1 MTPEYKSSAQEE
13 TTNTGSVKID
23 SIQLG
28 VWSVRVENSYPSLF
42 EAPKKLWKEALDIG
56 PFVLR
61 LVADVYSVAP
71 YHLIA
76 YLFCKFAHGLQEVFL
91 LAFSD
96 KLLRTVCIS

>member
-1 MTPEYKSSAQEE
+1 MESERRLLA
-13 TTNTGSVKID
+13 
-23 SIQLG
+23 QLG
-28 VWSVRVENSYPSLF
+28 PE
-42 EAPKKLWKEALDIG
+42 LDADL
-56 PFVLR
+56 VLR

-96 KLLRTVCIS
+96 KLLRTVCIP